1 MTAEGAVFLVLGLMI
16 GCAIGT
22 VTAALLRAASDL
34 PTVNARELAQAH
46 MRGYE
51 QALAG
56 ESPDTTVSAALG
68 DH

>member
-1 MTAEGAVFLVLGLMI
+1 MTTEGAVLLMLGLLI
-16 GCAIGT
+16 GCAVGT
-22 VTAALLRAASDL
+22 VIVALLHAASDL